1 MTHPHEHDEP
11 EIQEAAP
18 VVHLYVLLDRSGSMA
33 SIADDVIGGFNQL
46 LAEQQADGA
55 DAVITLVQFDSQDPH
70 EVIADASP
78 VRDALPLDAATFVP
92 RGSTPLLDAT
102 GLLLS
107 RAAHRA
113 GELEANGEPAE
124 EIVFVSITDGHE
136 NASRELDLPTVR
148 RLIDRHREQGWTF
161 VFLSAALDVYGEA
174 GRLGNDPRST
184 QAFAQDAGGTRQAF
198 SSLSASARAHRGKVR
213 SRRHFDKD
221 DFFEGDKPA
230 EDDRNRKGRA
240 S

>member
-1 MTHPHEHDEP
+1 MTHPHDHKDTGREDAP
-11 EIQEAAP
+11 P

-55 DAVITLVQFDSQDPH
+55 DALITLVQFDSQDPH

-78 VRDALPLDAATFVP
+78 VREALPLDAATFAP

-107 RAAHRA
+107 RAARRA
-113 GELEANGEPAE
+113 GQLEANGEPAE

-136 NASRELDLPTVR
+136 NASRELDLATVR
-148 RLIDRHREQGWTF
+148 SLVDRHKEQGWTF

-174 GRLGNDPRST
+174 GGLGNDPRST
-184 QAFAQDAGGTRQAF
+184 QAFAQDAGGTRAAF

-213 SRRHFDKD
+213 TRQHFDKD
-221 DFFEGDKPA
+221 DFFEGAKPA
-230 EDDRNRKGRA
+230 EEDRRRKGA